1 MEISKVKLPQTS
13 SAAAYFFACMS
24 FAVLQSRNYKPPLRR
39 QYMRRRHRGWRTSG
53 SGLVSSGI
61 VWFTALLLFSL
72 SGTAWSQAAFK
83 QQATTAQEAI
93 DFVVMANR
101 ILVLGHIFDAFGHV
115 SARNPENPKTFFVAR
130 AVAPELVTAK
140 DILEVD
146 LDGNVVTKSTMRP
159 YAERIIHG
167 AIYKARP
174 DVHAVIHAHPASII
188 AFSVSNV
195 PLKPVMNGASKFY
208 PAVPVFDEY
217 DFTSPGNTGMLV
229 TTKEQGELL
238 AKRLGSGLA
247 VLMRGHGYTVVG
259 LDVPSAVSNAISLRD
274 NAVIQLMA
282 LQLGTPK
289 YISKEEAP
297 DANKGSPYLDRPWNA
312 WVQRVKAAMP
322 DMR

>member
-1 MEISKVKLPQTS
+1 MTRTRRVSRMMSIGLFS
-13 SAAAYFFACMS
+13 SSM
-24 FAVLQSRNYKPPLRR
+24 
-39 QYMRRRHRGWRTSG
+39 
-53 SGLVSSGI
+53 
-61 VWFTALLLFSL
+61 LLFAAFSLFPL
-72 SGTAWSQAAFK
+72 SGTAWAQAAFNPK
-83 QQATTAQEAI
+83 PTTAQEAI

-101 ILVLGHIFDAFGHV
+101 ILVLEHIFDAFGHV

-130 AVAPELVTAK
+130 AVAPEQVTQK

-159 YAERIIHG
+159 YAERIIHA

-174 DVHAVIHAHPASII
+174 EVHSVIHAHPAPII

-195 PLKPVMNGASKFY
+195 PLKPVTNGASRFY
-208 PAVPVFDEY
+208 PGVPVYDEY

-229 TTKEQGELL
+229 TTKDQGDRL

-259 LDVPSAVSNAISLRD
+259 SDMPSAVSNAISLRD
-274 NAVIQLMA
+274 NAVITLMA

-289 YISKEEAP
+289 YISKEEAQ
-297 DANKGSPYLDRPWNA
+297 DANRGSAFLDRPWNA